1 MGIHIGRPKGLIS
14 ISYQQQQIMIK
25 LYYWNCHI
33 KDLKCFYK
41 HPVSLYSSLRT
52 LISKDYIEKLNNSYR
67 LTDKGKNYLEENRI
81 VKKI

>member
-1 MGIHIGRPKGLIS
+1 MAHIGRPSGQIS

-25 LYYWNCHI
+25 LYYWNCQI

-41 HPVSLYSSLRT
+41 HPISLYTSLRE
-52 LISKDYIEKLNNSYR
+52 LIKKSYIEKVNSNYK

-81 VKKI
+81 VTKT